1 MCPSFVIFKSWN
13 SFSDFN
19 SKNAS
24 PLMSCSLKIVAY
36 SLNFGMVVSKNLETS
51 SVFQCKTSVYVSLLI
66 IVSFVIS
73 MDCEMD
79 CGIDEMDGFVLFMGG
94 SGTIVDIEVF
104 SGMGTAEGSSNLRF
118 S

>member
-1 MCPSFVIFKSWN
+1 
-13 SFSDFN
+13 
-19 SKNAS
+19 
-24 PLMSCSLKIVAY
+24 
-36 SLNFGMVVSKNLETS
+36 
-51 SVFQCKTSVYVSLLI
+51 
-66 IVSFVIS
+66 